1 MRKRETLRVMYV
13 VAGRK
18 LSKAGAVLF
27 VYLCIL
33 IAMPGMLVELIGSS
47 KKKERREG
55 RKEG

>member
-1 MRKRETLRVMYV
+1 MYV